1 MFQPE
6 SYAVTLT
13 FMVVSMFCWG
23 SWANTVKLCPGYR
36 FQLFYWDYVGGL
48 IAAAVAW
55 GLTLGSFGSVGTPFL
70 RDVASTS
77 SHAFL
82 LAVASGVIFNIANLL
97 LVAAIEIAGLAV
109 AFPLGIGVALVV
121 GAVSNYILTPKG
133 NPFLLFGGVALVVCA
148 IVFDALAYRLREADR
163 PKTSRRGLVISLLSG
178 LLMGTFYPLV
188 SGAMN
193 GPSAT
198 GPYAAALFFA
208 IGVAICAVPV
218 NYLLMRFPL
227 DGSERVSMSGY
238 VEAPMRWH
246 LSGMLG
252 GAIWCSG
259 ALANF
264 LASQAHIVGPAVSYS
279 IGQGATM
286 ISAAWG
292 VFIWHEF
299 ATAPA
304 KAKTYLTGM
313 FILFLCGLGAI
324 AVVPLF

>member
-1 MFQPE
+1 
-6 SYAVTLT
+6 
-13 FMVVSMFCWG
+13 
-23 SWANTVKLCPGYR
+23 
-36 FQLFYWDYVGGL
+36 
-48 IAAAVAW
+48 
-55 GLTLGSFGSVGTPFL
+55 
-70 RDVASTS
+70 
-77 SHAFL
+77 
-82 LAVASGVIFNIANLL
+82 
-97 LVAAIEIAGLAV
+97 
-109 AFPLGIGVALVV
+109 
-121 GAVSNYILTPKG
+121 
-133 NPFLLFGGVALVVCA
+133 
-148 IVFDALAYRLREADR
+148 
-163 PKTSRRGLVISLLSG
+163 
-178 LLMGTFYPLV
+178 
-188 SGAMN
+188 
-193 GPSAT
+193 
-198 GPYAAALFFA
+198 
-208 IGVAICAVPV
+208 
-218 NYLLMRFPL
+218 
-227 DGSERVSMSGY
+227 MSGY

-324 AVVPLF
+324 AVVPSFEPFRSRLT